1 MTIGDS
7 EYVQY
12 DGANYERRA
21 ELGLVISGLP
31 SPDLGSQIS
40 DFFGSVQFR
49 IAIVVSVALALIAA
63 MAYVVLIARR
73 QQPVTAGGGTDLSVD
88 ADPDRSSVIAAIAEL
103 DELRE
108 LGKIAE
114 DEYLVR
120 RQRLVRQAIDT
131 DDGS

>member
-1 MTIGDS
+1 M
-7 EYVQY
+7 E
-12 DGANYERRA
+12 A
-21 ELGLVISGLP
+21 
-31 SPDLGSQIS
+31 
-40 DFFGSVQFR
+40 
-49 IAIVVSVALALIAA
+49 
-63 MAYVVLIARR
+63 
-73 QQPVTAGGGTDLSVD
+73 DLSVD
-88 ADPDRSSVIAAIAEL
+88 ADPDRSAVIAAIAEL